1 MTSGD
6 SFQLLILTE
15 LGYGLIY
22 LVASFIL
29 FFIGKLVYQLVNRRI
44 RVDEELVKKDN
55 VAFAISMVGYYFG
68 LIMAIGGAL
77 AGPSRGLLLDLI
89 DFGIYGVVAI
99 VLMNLAIYINCKLI
113 LYRFSSEDEIIR
125 DQNAGAGAIQFAS
138 YVATGLIIYGAL
150 SGENGGLITALVFWG
165 LGQVVMVL
173 AGLLYKWMIPYDI
186 HAEIERDN
194 VAAGVGFA
202 GALLAIGNITRIA
215 CSGDFISWEEN
226 LIKFGYIIVF
236 GLVLLPVTR
245 VLTDK
250 VLIPGEKLTD
260 EIAHQEKPN
269 LGAAFVEA
277 FSYIGAS
284 FLIGWAI

>member
-1 MTSGD
+1 MSSGD

-29 FFIGKLVYQLVNRRI
+29 FFIGKLLYQLVNRRI
-44 RVDEELVKKDN
+44 QVDEELVKKDN

-77 AGPSRGLLLDLI
+77 AGPSRGLLQDLL
-89 DFGIYGVVAI
+89 DFGSYGLLAI
-99 VLMNLAIYINCKLI
+99 ILMNLAIYINSKLI

-150 SGENGGLITALVFWG
+150 SGEDGGLITALVFWI

-173 AGLLYKWMIPYDI
+173 AGQIYKWMIPYDI

-202 GALLAIGNITRIA
+202 GALLAIGNIIRIA
-215 CSGDFISWEEN
+215 CSGDFISWDEN
-226 LIKFGYIIVF
+226 LIKFGYIIIF
-236 GLVLLPVTR
+236 GLILLPVTR
-245 VLTDK
+245 LLTDK
-250 VLIPGEKLTD
+250 VLLPGEKLTD

-269 LGAAFVEA
+269 LGAAFIEA

>member
-1 MTSGD
+1 MTSGN

-29 FFIGKLVYQLVNRRI
+29 FYIGKLFYQLVNRRI
-44 RVDEELVKKDN
+44 QVDTELVKKDN
-55 VAFAISMVGYYFG
+55 VAFAISMVGYYLG

-77 AGPSRGLLLDLI
+77 AGPSRGLLQDLI
-89 DFGIYGVVAI
+89 DFGIYGVLAI
-99 VLMNLAIYINCKLI
+99 ILMNLAIFINCRLI

-138 YVATGLIIYGAL
+138 YVATGLIILGAL
-150 SGENGGLITALVFWG
+150 SGEDGGLITALVFWA

-173 AGLLYKWMIPYDI
+173 AGQIYRWMIPYDI

-215 CSGDFISWEEN
+215 CSGDFISWDEN
-226 LIKFGYIIVF
+226 LIKFGYIIIF
-236 GLVLLPVTR
+236 GLILLPVTR
-245 VLTDK
+245 LLTDK

>member
-6 SFQLLILTE
+6 SFQLMILTE

-22 LVASFIL
+22 LLASFIL
-29 FFIGKLVYQLVNRRI
+29 FFIGKLFYQLINRRI
-44 RVDEELVKKDN
+44 KVDEELVKKDN

-77 AGPSRGLLLDLI
+77 AGPSRGLLVDLI
-89 DFGIYGVVAI
+89 DFGSYGLLAI
-99 VLMNLAIYINCKLI
+99 LLMNLAIYINCKLI

-150 SGENGGLITALVFWG
+150 SGEDGGLLTTLVFWA

-173 AGLLYKWMIPYDI
+173 AGLVYKWMIPYDI
-186 HAEIERDN
+186 HAEIEKDN

-202 GALLAIGNITRIA
+202 GALLGIGNITRIA

-236 GLVLLPVTR
+236 GLILLPVTR
-245 VLTDK
+245 LLTDK